1 MLLNCGVRKTLES
14 PLDSKK
20 IQPVHPK
27 EISPAYSLEGLML
40 KPKLQ
45 YFDHLMGRTDSFEK
59 TLMLG
64 KIEGRRRRGWQR
76 MRRLDGITESKDMC
90 LSKLRELVMNRE
102 AWCAAVHEVIKCQ
115 TQLSGWTELCERKR
129 AGGTHFGALVYENFI
144 HVMLEIIAPPTTH
157 TNAAL
162 KYILESVLSSFY
174 QKKKNIEGES
184 RRKNSTPQKV

>member
-1 MLLNCGVRKTLES
+1 MLEKTLES
-14 PLDSKK
+14 PLDSKE

-59 TLMLG
+59 TPMLG

-76 MRRLDGITESKDMC
+76 MRRLDGITELKDMC

-102 AWCAAVHEVIKCQ
+102 AWCAAVHGVIKCK

-129 AGGTHFGALVYENFI
+129 AWGTHFVALVYENFI
-144 HVMLEIIAPPTTH
+144 HVILEIIASPPTTH
-157 TNAAL
+157 TNAGL

-174 QKKKNIEGES
+174 QKKKNVEGES
-184 RRKNSTPQKV
+184 RRKNSTPKKV